1 MLGVYQII
9 PYPELPE
16 IDKQKLNKANDKL
29 SWFSIMVKE
38 PSNVKNL
45 SSPTQNIY
53 MHGAT
58 TQKGRHACIPLRGNL
73 SSPNLQH

>member
-1 MLGVYQII
+1 
-9 PYPELPE
+9 
-16 IDKQKLNKANDKL
+16 
-29 SWFSIMVKE
+29 MVKE

-58 TQKGRHACIPLRGNL
+58 TQKGRHACIPLLGNL